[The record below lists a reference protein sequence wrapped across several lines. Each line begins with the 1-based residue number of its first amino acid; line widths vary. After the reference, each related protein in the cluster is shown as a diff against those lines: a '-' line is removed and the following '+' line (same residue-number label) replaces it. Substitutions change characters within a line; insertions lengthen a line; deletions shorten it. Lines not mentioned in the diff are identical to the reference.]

1 MIMFNQYAKHTR
13 SVALLT
19 LLPVQACGSQSSNK
33 RRTVKSFFY
42 YFLLFTIILLVA
54 LPFAVNA
61 IDENPAEIHE
71 PLTPHDFAYGMP
83 LSFSGHD
90 ALYQITLPLSVY
102 QKTIR
107 NDLGDLRV
115 FNAQGEVVP
124 HMLQLAESGSTT
136 QAIFRELAFFPLH
149 ATTANSLDQ
158 LSVNVKRDA
167 AGTVID
173 IGSKDLATLNS
184 RVAGYLMD
192 ASMLKQA
199 VQALQLEWTDVNNN
213 YVGALQIEASDD
225 LKNWNTIVQD
235 APLASLQF
243 GGHSLVQ
250 KRIEFPARNARYL
263 RLSWSSEHSV
273 LNLSRITAELAGTH
287 IETPLVWTQVKDG
300 AVTDNIGEY
309 QFDLGAHIPVQRI
322 RMELPQIN
330 TLVQAG
336 FYSKAHINDAWRET
350 NSVILYKLR
359 SADQELRNPDITVAS
374 NNNRYWLVRI
384 DQKGGG
390 LGDGMPKMQVGWQ
403 PQKLMF
409 LTRGNAPFQIA
420 YGSREIKPATFQL
433 QSLLQ
438 KTTSDKAVP
447 AIQFAQAGEPVVLGG
462 DMRLEP
468 IPDSLPLKKW
478 ILWAVLSMS
487 VLLLGWMAYRLL
499 QQMDDKK

>member
-1 MIMFNQYAKHTR
+1 MFNQCVKYVR
-13 SVALLT
+13 STALLNI
-19 LLPVQACGSQSSNK
+19 LPVQACGSPFSHKHHS
-33 RRTVKSFFY
+33 VKYFFY
-42 YFLLFTIILLVA
+42 NILLFTTILLA
-54 LPFAVNA
+54 MPFAANA
-61 IDENPAEIHE
+61 IDENPAEINE
-71 PLTPHDFAYGMP
+71 PLEPRDFAYGIP
-83 LSFSGHD
+83 LSFSGQD
-90 ALYQITLPLSVY
+90 ALYQIVLPFSVY

-124 HMLQLAESGSTT
+124 HMLRLTEPGSTP
-136 QAIFRELAFFPLH
+136 QAIFRELAFFPLL
-149 ATTANSLDQ
+149 ATTPNGLDQ

-184 RVAGYLMD
+184 RVAGYLVD
-192 ASMLKQA
+192 ASLLTQA

-213 YVGALQIEASDD
+213 YVGALHIEVSDD
-225 LKNWNTIVQD
+225 LKHWNTIVQD

-250 KRIEFPARNARYL
+250 KRIEFPAQHARYL

-273 LNLSRITAELAGTH
+273 LNLTRITAELSGTH
-287 IETPLVWTQVKDG
+287 IETPLVWTKVKDG
-300 AVTDNIGEY
+300 VITDNIGEY

-359 SADQELRNPDITVAS
+359 SAGQELRNPDITIIT

-390 LGDGMPKMQVGWQ
+390 LGDGMPEMQVGWQ
-403 PQKLMF
+403 PQQLMF

-433 QSLLQ
+433 QNLLQ
-438 KTTSDKAVP
+438 TTGDNAVP
-447 AIQFAQAGEPVVLGG
+447 EIQFAQAGKPVVLGG
-462 DMRLEP
+462 DTLLDS

-487 VLLLGWMAYRLL
+487 VLLLGWMAYRLI